1 MLALVFG
8 TLIVAKRR
16 SLFQLFPERLARHWN
31 VWELRALVL
40 FSFSLQATLLCLGNR
55 RKYEYR
61 LWLRAIL
68 WLAFQAANWATNF
81 SLNVLSHGQEDCQTN
96 SLDRKYETMTI
107 WAPLFLLHLCSPDTI
122 TAYSVEDNE
131 FWMRNLFSLSSSFGV
146 AIYILNMSWTGSLL
160 DYLSIPLLLAAMIK
174 FGERN
179 WVQYMASSNQ
189 FRDSMLPQ
197 PDPGPNYAK
206 FMDAHSAKKAEG
218 FKIKRRLLIEIPQEE
233 DLFRTSAK
241 TDIPDDDI
249 LRAAY
254 SFFMTFKR
262 LFADLILSFQDY
274 KESRSFFHK
283 HSWEVAFKV
292 VEVELGFVYDV
303 LYTKA
308 MVTYSRPS
316 LLLRLLSLFLA
327 TSVFSAFFITHW
339 HDLSDINMTI
349 TCSLLVGFSILEF
362 YEVIL
367 LLSSDWTR
375 LWLDTSKNLIMT
387 NLIDRIIS
395 FLSDLY
401 LIPAKR
407 KWSNHMAQYNLLSF
421 CLKEKSATRGRVG
434 KFFHEKLEKY
444 QYNIEAAFPELKE
457 LIFTLLMEKSL
468 SAKNIKECQK
478 LSAFRGSLVL
488 EIMGCLDQLGWSID
502 VEFDQS
508 ILLWHIATD
517 LCYYQD
523 VKTHSSLVENLNCKI
538 SKMLSDYMLYLLV
551 MCPFML
557 PNGIGQIRFQDTCA
571 EAIEFLQEW
580 KSISDVGQ
588 TCEEL
593 LLVNTEVLPS
603 EVKGDRSKSVL
614 FDACRLAK
622 ALRIMENEQ
631 KWKVVSQV
639 WVEMLSYA
647 ASHCQWQY
655 HARQLTTG
663 GELLTHVSLLM
674 AHLGLSEQFQI
685 SEGHGRVKLL
695 VS

>member
-1 MLALVFG
+1 M
-8 TLIVAKRR
+8 
-16 SLFQLFPERLARHWN
+16 FQLFPESLARNWN
-31 VWELRALVL
+31 LWEVRALVL
-40 FSFSLQATLLCLGNR
+40 FSFSLQVALVFFGSR

-61 LWLRAIL
+61 IWLRAIL
-68 WLAFQAANWATNF
+68 WLAFQAAYWATNF
-81 SLNVLSHGQEDCQTN
+81 SLNVLSHGQEDCNTK
-96 SLDRKYETMTI
+96 SLDQHYKSMTI
-107 WAPLFLLHLCSPDTI
+107 WAPLFLLHLCSPETI
-122 TAYSVEDNE
+122 TAYSLEDNE
-131 FWMRNLFSLSSSFGV
+131 LWMRQLFGLSSSFGI
-146 AIYILNMSWTGSLL
+146 AIYMLNMSWTGSPL
-160 DYLSIPLLLAAMIK
+160 DYLAIPLLVAGMIK
-174 FGERN
+174 FGERA

-189 FRDSMLPQ
+189 FRDSMLPR

-206 FMDAHSAKKAEG
+206 FMDAYGAKEAEG
-218 FKIKRRLLIEIPQEE
+218 FKINRGPLIEISREE
-233 DLFRTSAK
+233 DPVHTLAK
-241 TDIPDDDI
+241 TDISYDEI
-249 LRAAY
+249 LRQAY

-308 MVTYSRPS
+308 IMTYSRVS
-316 LLLRLLSLFLA
+316 LFLRLLILFLS
-327 TSVFSAFFITHW
+327 TSVFSAFFIIYW
-339 HDLSDINMTI
+339 RDFSDINMII
-349 TCSLLVGFSILEF
+349 TCSLLAGFNFLEL

-367 LLSSDWTR
+367 LLSSDWATVR
-375 LWLDTSKNLIMT
+375 WGPHIVG
-387 NLIDRIIS
+387 IIS
-395 FLSDLY
+395 FVRGWHLV
-401 LIPAKR
+401 PAKR
-407 KWSNHMAQYNLLSF
+407 KWSDHMAQYNLLSF
-421 CLKEKSATRGRVG
+421 CLKEKSAAQWPVQ
-434 KFFHEKLEKY
+434 KFFREKLEKY
-444 QYNIEAAFPELKE
+444 LYTFEAVSPELKE
-457 LIFTLLMEKSL
+457 LIFILLMEKSL
-468 SAKNIKECQK
+468 SANNIKECQK
-478 LSAFRGSLVL
+478 LCAFRGGLVL

-523 VKTHSSLVENLNCKI
+523 LNTDSRLVENLNCKI

-551 MCPFML
+551 MCPLML

-580 KSISDVGQ
+580 KSIADVDQ
-588 TCEEL
+588 MCAEL
-593 LLVNTEVLPS
+593 LLVNTKVLPS

-622 ALRIMENEQ
+622 VLITMENKQ
-631 KWKVVSQV
+631 KWKVVSHV

-647 ASHCQWQY
+647 ASQCQWQY
-655 HARQLTTG
+655 HARQLTNG

-674 AHLGLSEQFQI
+674 AHLGLSERFQI
-685 SEGHGRVKLL
+685 SQGHGRVKLL

>member
-1 MLALVFG
+1 MLALVFS

-16 SLFQLFPERLARHWN
+16 SLFQLFPESLARNWN
-31 VWELRALVL
+31 LWELRALVL
-40 FSFSLQATLLCLGNR
+40 FSFALQVALVFFGSR

-61 LWLRAIL
+61 IQLRGIL
-68 WLAFQAANWATNF
+68 WLAYQAAEWAANF
-81 SLNVLSHGQEDCQTN
+81 SLNVLSHGQEDCKTK
-96 SLDRKYETMTI
+96 SLDRNYETMAI

-122 TAYSVEDNE
+122 TAYSLEDNE
-131 FWMRNLFSLSSSFGV
+131 LWMRNFFSLSGSFGV
-146 AIYILNMSWTGSLL
+146 AIYILYMSWTGSPLN
-160 DYLSIPLLLAAMIK
+160 YLSIPLLVAGMIK
-174 FGERN
+174 FGERI
-179 WVQYMASSNQ
+179 WVQYMASSSQ
-189 FRDSMLPQ
+189 FRDSMLPR

-206 FMDAHSAKKAEG
+206 FMDAYSAKEAEG
-218 FKIKRRLLIEIPQEE
+218 FKINKGPLIEIPQEE
-233 DLFRTSAK
+233 DPVHTLAK
-241 TDIPDDDI
+241 TDIPDDI
-249 LRAAY
+249 LHHAY

-308 MVTYSRPS
+308 IVTYSRMS
-316 LLLRLLSLFLA
+316 AFLRLLSLFLS
-327 TSVFSAFFITHW
+327 TSVLSALFIIYW
-339 HDLSDINMTI
+339 HDFSDINIII
-349 TCSLLVGFSILEF
+349 TCLLLAAFSILEL

-375 LWLDTSKNLIMT
+375 LWWGTHKNLIMM
-387 NLIDRIIS
+387 NLIDGIIS
-395 FLSDLY
+395 FLRGWHLV
-401 LIPAKR
+401 PAKL
-407 KWSNHMAQYNLLSF
+407 KWSDHMAQYNLLSF
-421 CLKEKSATRGRVG
+421 CLKEKSATQCRVR
-434 KFFHEKLEKY
+434 KFFREKLEKY
-444 QYNIEAAFPELKE
+444 LYTSKAVSPEVKE
-457 LIFTLLMEKSL
+457 LIFTLLMEKSKR
-468 SAKNIKECQK
+468 AKHIGECQK
-478 LSAFRGSLVL
+478 LCAFRGGPVL
-488 EIMGCLDQLGWSID
+488 EIMGYLGQLGWSID

-523 VKTHSSLVENLNCKI
+523 LNANSGLVEILNCKI

-580 KSISDVGQ
+580 KSIANVDE
-588 TCEEL
+588 TCTEL
-593 LLVNTEVLPS
+593 LLVNTKVLPS

-622 ALRIMENEQ
+622 DLRIMENEQ
-631 KWKVVSQV
+631 KWKVVSHV

-647 ASHCQWQY
+647 ASHCQWQH
-655 HARQLTTG
+655 HARQLTNG

-685 SEGHGRVKLL
+685 SQGHGRVKLL